1 MCLYAC
7 LCPHGSVCW
16 EIEKNLRHR
25 QGWSPPSLAAPLPQT
40 LQVYRFL
47 WKFALGGQHDSGD
60 SRAPFLCL
68 WNAFQGLVQVSP
80 HVLANLEQ
88 RWRLLKQCGHP
99 TRSTKKPSLLVLHC
113 TGGDTPS
120 KRPRKQQSPSCT
132 ELFSR
137 VFRPSGGSQ
146 HLKSTA
152 AGSQDLWVGE
162 AAPTG
167 LVLHLLQHLRK
178 LRS

>member
-1 MCLYAC
+1 MCRQ
-7 LCPHGSVCW
+7 LCGSGAD
-16 EIEKNLRHR
+16 E
-25 QGWSPPSLAAPLPQT
+25 AT